1 MTGTSSA
8 RAEDRLPPA
17 TRYALAASTLGT
29 GMVYLD
35 QSAVNVALPALRT
48 GLDIVVSDLQWVMS
62 LYVLFASAPLLVCG
76 ILGDRFGR
84 VRFYVAGMSLF
95 GVASTACALAPGL
108 EVLLVARSLQGLGA
122 AMMVAVGLAILN
134 ANTPRAVRGRVIGLW
149 ASLTSLVVAIGP
161 AAGGVLVD
169 AASWRLVFAINAP
182 LALLAIVLAWRK
194 LPESRGGDERG
205 VIDSASVLL
214 MLAGMGSLL
223 FGLIEGPRLDWSAA
237 PVGGLVC
244 GVALMILFVARQRT
258 TVAPLVP
265 AHLFRHRVFA
275 GINAV
280 TLLQWIAISAVFFFL
295 PINLQQVQ
303 GYSAT
308 VSGLSILP
316 VSFAVLVLSR
326 ISGRLADRLGALPLI
341 TAGIALIA
349 LALTW
354 FAHMTRIESYAA
366 DLLPGTLAFG
376 CGLGLLIAPLT
387 HVAMN
392 ALPDRHSGLASG
404 VNNTASRLANMISV
418 ALLGSLMVTGFAA
431 GLDERISLLP
441 ITAETA
447 SAITAQSENLGALEP
462 PAGMAPALAERVRDA
477 AGAAF
482 FDAWRQVMLLAVF
495 LCGLSLALAWL
506 ALRPPPT

>member
-1 MTGTSSA
+1 MSAISPAGT
-8 RAEDRLPPA
+8 RDHLPVA
-17 TRYALAASTLGT
+17 TRYALAAATLGT

-35 QSAVNVALPALRT
+35 QSAVNVALPALRA
-48 GLDIVVSDLQWVMS
+48 GLDIAVNDLQWVMS

-76 ILGDRFGR
+76 VLGDRFGR

-95 GVASTACALAPGL
+95 GIASLACALSPGL
-108 EVLLVARSLQGLGA
+108 TVLLVARAVQGIGA
-122 AMMVAVGLAILN
+122 AMMVAVGLALLN

-161 AAGGVLVD
+161 AAGGALVD

-182 LALLAIVLAWRK
+182 LALIAVVVAWRG
-194 LPESRGGDERG
+194 LPESRGPDDAGAVD
-205 VIDSASVLL
+205 ALSVVL
-214 MLAGMGSLL
+214 MLAGMGAIL
-223 FGLIEGPRLDWSAA
+223 FGLIEGPRRHWSMSPLA
-237 PVGGLVC
+237 GLAT
-244 GVALMILFVARQRT
+244 GAMLIALFVVRQRT
-258 TVAPLVP
+258 AAAPLLP

-303 GYSAT
+303 GFTAT

-326 ISGRLADRLGALPLI
+326 LSGRLADRFGPLPLI
-341 TAGIALIA
+341 LAGIALVGIA
-349 LALTW
+349 LAW
-354 FAHMTRIESYAA
+354 FAFMKRIDLYAA
-366 DLLPGTLAFG
+366 DLLPGTVAFG

-404 VNNTASRLANMISV
+404 VNNTGSRLANMISV

-431 GLDERISLLP
+431 QLDERIAALP
-441 ITAETA
+441 LSADAAT
-447 SAITAQSENLGALEP
+447 AITAQSRNLGAVQA
-462 PAGMAPALAERVRDA
+462 PATLSPALAARVHEAVDA
-477 AGAAF
+477 SF
-482 FDAWRQVMLLAVF
+482 FDAWRRVMLLAVA
-495 LCGLSLALAWL
+495 LCGFSMALAWL
-506 ALRPPPT
+506 ALRRPPT